1 MADGKSYERA
11 RAMRSALTPPELKL
25 WVALKGQGL
34 GVRFRRQH
42 PIGPYILDFYCAK
55 VKLAVEVDGDGHDDP
70 DRIAHD
76 GRRTA
81 WLEGRGVRVL
91 RLQARSVRD
100 HLPEVLNAIAAAVR
114 SADTG
119 SPPPSRR

>member
-1 MADGKSYERA
+1 MADAKSFERA

-42 PIGPYILDFYCAK
+42 PVGPYILDFYCAAA
-55 VKLAVEVDGDGHDDP
+55 KLAVEVDGDGHDDP

-76 GRRTA
+76 RRRTV

-91 RLQARSVRD
+91 RFQARSVRD
-100 HLPEVLNAIAAAVR
+100 HLPEVLEAISAAVR
-114 SADTG
+114 PAGTE

>member
-1 MADGKSYERA
+1 MADARSYERA
-11 RAMRSALTPPELKL
+11 RVMRSALTPPELKL

-55 VKLAVEVDGDGHDDP
+55 AKLAVEVDGEVHDDP
-70 DRIAHD
+70 ECLAHD
-76 GRRTA
+76 RRRTA
-81 WLEGRGVRVL
+81 WLEARGLRVL
-91 RLQARSVRD
+91 RFPARSVRD
-100 HLPEVLNAIAAAVR
+100 HLPEVLNAIAAEVR
-114 SADTG
+114 SVETV